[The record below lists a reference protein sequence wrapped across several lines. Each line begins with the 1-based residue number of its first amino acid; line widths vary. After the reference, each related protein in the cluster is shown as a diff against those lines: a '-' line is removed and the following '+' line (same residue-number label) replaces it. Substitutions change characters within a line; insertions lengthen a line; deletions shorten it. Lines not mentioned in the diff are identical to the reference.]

1 MSNQDTD
8 LNPNVDQWNNG
19 TEPAAELTR
28 LLALRRAAM
37 EGFGER
43 AIQVGRP
50 MAQIEEAL
58 VPLYLHHRYAV
69 DSAVTVLG
77 GQEYIY
83 AIRGDGRTPTKW
95 VPAAR
100 QRAALDAIDE
110 RATAERPRA
119 ALGGGHHHPAAS
131 TGLRDDARD
140 VPAHDRRRVRSGV
153 AGDGRH

>member
-8 LNPNVDQWNNG
+8 VNPNVDQWNNG
-19 TEPAAELTR
+19 TDVAAELTR

-50 MAQIEEAL
+50 MAQMEEAL

-69 DSAVTVLG
+69 ESAVTAMG

-83 AIRGDGRTPTKW
+83 AIRGDGRAPMKW

-100 QRAALDAIDE
+100 QKLSLIHISE
-110 RATAERPRA
+110 PTRPY
-119 ALGGGHHHPAAS
+119 
-131 TGLRDDARD
+131 
-140 VPAHDRRRVRSGV
+140 
-153 AGDGRH
+153 